1 MGLRIEINADF
12 GCLIGSGKL
21 VGKGYNIYLIRI
33 GFLNGLLKG
42 FRRRTGGLRSD
53 GRCSHSFD
61 KICLIKS
68 FIIHDSI
75 FPDFQA

>member
-21 VGKGYNIYLIRI
+21 VGEGYNVDFIRI

-42 FRRRTGGLRSD
+42 LRRRTGGLRSD

-75 FPDFQA
+75 FSDFQA

>member
-42 FRRRTGGLRSD
+42 LRRRTGGLRSD
-53 GRCSHSFD
+53 GRGSHSFD